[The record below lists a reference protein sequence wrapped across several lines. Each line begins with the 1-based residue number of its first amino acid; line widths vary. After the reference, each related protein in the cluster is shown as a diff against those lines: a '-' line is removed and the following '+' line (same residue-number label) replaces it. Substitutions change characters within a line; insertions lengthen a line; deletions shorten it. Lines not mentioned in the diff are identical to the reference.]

1 MKKIL
6 IILLIAGNF
15 LAAQTIMIEVGYE
28 REKYHIEKAWLIDK
42 DFPAT
47 KTSVVEQ
54 KDDIVIELKN
64 KNGTIVDQIR
74 IENPRILRGVFPQEG
89 NVGLHEN
96 FKDTNGTF
104 IVRYPYKKE
113 LQYLNIVNAE
123 EKNIQKKDSSTD
135 TYSPPPAKKIK
146 ALDNGS
152 RDMDFGK
159 LLELHR

>member
-1 MKKIL
+1 M
-6 IILLIAGNF
+6 AGNF

-28 REKYHIEKAWLIDK
+28 GEKYHIEKAWLIDK

-54 KDDIVIELKN
+54 KDDIVIELKD
-64 KNGTIVDQIR
+64 KNGTVVDQIR
-74 IENPRILRGVFPQEG
+74 IENPRIVRGIFPQEG

-123 EKNIQKKDSSTD
+123 EKEIKKE
-135 TYSPPPAKKIK
+135 SPSAETNDPAPPKRMK
-146 ALDNGS
+146 ALDNDSG
-152 RDMDFGK
+152 DMNFGR
-159 LLELHR
+159 LLELHK